1 MSKFR
6 RLRSVRRSKTGRF
19 DLVVI
24 AIVALLI
31 VGGLIFVILQIVG
44 HSEEHVE
51 KVRNTKVIY
60 NESLRWRSD
69 SDLSETRISNDL
81 NKSPN
86 QKSADYGDLSLSE
99 NSLRSIGQ
107 MANLKSLKIDRS
119 TFKNEWLEYLTNLKH
134 LKFLS
139 VEGSSISDKG
149 IPFIL
154 QMPRLKHLSIGD
166 SDVTDEGLEKLSAHS
181 GLTHLCLNGDRTVT
195 NDGIKHIKKFKDLL
209 SLELNNPTALD
220 GKCLTNLVDMDKL
233 IRLNAQGMKISADD
247 LKTLP
252 TLKNLASLD
261 VSNCNL
267 TDQAL
272 GEISKIDSLV
282 NLNLSGNPITAAGLK
297 PITKMKKLNA
307 LELEDCRQISNQEFL
322 SIQSAMPNC
331 EVLHSRSSSL
341 TDRLS
346 KRLSEKDLK
355 QKVDFLETEVQK
367 ELMNSNKL
375 NE

>member
-6 RLRSVRRSKTGRF
+6 RLTSVRRSKSGRF

-24 AIVALLI
+24 LIVALLI

-60 NESLRWRSD
+60 KESLRWRSD

-81 NKSPN
+81 NKCPN
-86 QKSADYGDLSLSE
+86 QKGADYGDLNLSE

-107 MANLKSLKIDRS
+107 MSNLKNLKIDRS

-139 VEGSSISDKG
+139 LEGSSISDKG

-154 QMPRLKHLSIGD
+154 QMPKLRRLSIGD
-166 SDVTDEGLEKLSAHS
+166 SDVTNEGLERLSAHS

-195 NDGIKHIKKFKDLL
+195 NDGIKHIKKFKNLI

-220 GKCLTNLVDMDKL
+220 GKCLTNLADMNKL
-233 IRLNAQGMKISADD
+233 ISLNAQGMQISADD

-261 VSNCNL
+261 VSTCNL
-267 TDQAL
+267 TDQTI

-282 NLNLSGNPITAAGLK
+282 NLDLSGTPITAAGLK
-297 PITKMKKLNA
+297 PLTKMKKLKS
-307 LELEDCRQISNQEFL
+307 LELKDCGQISNQEFL

-331 EVLHSRSSSL
+331 EVNHSRSSSL

-346 KRLSEKDLK
+346 EKDVK

-375 NE
+375 DH